1 MSKLTINPHI
11 ARLSCSMTGDEV
23 DHRNWSSPI
32 GLSPA
37 GFPVTIEYDLD
48 AIAQLKPG
56 PRKGL
61 WRHRNLLP
69 VWGVPDDYA
78 VDVGDT
84 PTFRSEQLSAR
95 YNMDVW
101 VKNEGTNPTWSF
113 KDRGLAVAV
122 ALGAALGAESFFL
135 PTQGNAGVAATL
147 FSTRL
152 GVPPCEVTMPDGY
165 QGGMYHQAVRHF
177 GGRVSFHGAN
187 IAAAGK
193 HARKKAAPQVKA
205 GKKVDLSTFFEPGRL
220 EGKKTMGLEIA
231 EQFGNHLPDWI
242 IYPTGGGTGLVGIWK
257 ALLELG
263 HLGELRDG
271 QELPRMVAVQ
281 SRQCAPVV
289 RSFEK
294 GHDVVTPVTSNGTI
308 ADGLDVP
315 GAIMGHAILQ
325 VLRDSEGTAVA
336 VADKAIKRS
345 FKEFALAGV
354 PAGYEGAATLAAL
367 NQLKEAG
374 TISKG
379 QRVLLLNTGGPA
391 VALSK
396 EATP

>member
-113 KDRGLAVAV
+113 KDRGLAVAR
-122 ALGAALGAESFFL
+122 
-135 PTQGNAGVAATL
+135 
-147 FSTRL
+147 RL
-152 GVPPCEVTMPDGY
+152 
-165 QGGMYHQAVRHF
+165 
-177 GGRVSFHGAN
+177 
-187 IAAAGK
+187 
-193 HARKKAAPQVKA
+193 
-205 GKKVDLSTFFEPGRL
+205 
-220 EGKKTMGLEIA
+220 
-231 EQFGNHLPDWI
+231 
-242 IYPTGGGTGLVGIWK
+242 
-257 ALLELG
+257 
-263 HLGELRDG
+263 LGELRGVCRLRNGSESGRTGDP
-271 QELPRMVAVQ
+271 ESLPL
-281 SRQCAPVV
+281 SPL
-289 RSFEK
+289 RS
-294 GHDVVTPVTSNGTI
+294 
-308 ADGLDVP
+308 
-315 GAIMGHAILQ
+315 
-325 VLRDSEGTAVA
+325 
-336 VADKAIKRS
+336 
-345 FKEFALAGV
+345 
-354 PAGYEGAATLAAL
+354 
-367 NQLKEAG
+367 
-374 TISKG
+374 
-379 QRVLLLNTGGPA
+379 
-391 VALSK
+391 
-396 EATP
+396 